1 MGSHFVFIDVS
12 KSILDKIIKLGR
24 DGETNVGCV
33 EAQLQGEAQPASQ
46 WSLSTQYAV
55 EKGFLTLTLWAFGAA

>member
-1 MGSHFVFIDVS
+1 MGSHFVFIDIS

-33 EAQLQGEAQPASQ
+33 EAQLKGEAQPASGHCL
-46 WSLSTQYAV
+46 LSTH
-55 EKGFLTLTLWAFGAA
+55 